1 MRMSER
7 AGLRFVCFPL
17 LWVVLASA
25 VLAWTGKAGAETQT
39 TASAS
44 RVFGD
49 VVNTVRGQG
58 AETDV
63 FGEAVSGLGAGT
75 VVPPLAFRLGEET
88 QDAFWGRAQR
98 TLATRS
104 EVGGTVHEIG
114 YKDSVTGLSCR
125 MELREIRDFPAVEWV
140 VHFSN
145 EGTNALPVLTDVDAL
160 QLSWKCPGD
169 AFVYRAPGG
178 KETPLDF
185 QFQRE
190 PLQTIRRQG
199 LSLAM
204 NAGSEGR
211 SSVDW
216 LPFFNL
222 QSGNDGLIV
231 VIGWTGQWFATVGR
245 SGDVAHLRAGMEG
258 VRVSLRPGGNDPNA
272 ARAVAAL
279 AR

>member
-1 MRMSER
+1 MRSGGVLSVR
-7 AGLRFVCFPL
+7 WQRDLKLAGRF
-17 LWVVLASA
+17 
-25 VLAWTGKAGAETQT
+25 T
-39 TASAS
+39 
-44 RVFGD
+44 
-49 VVNTVRGQG
+49 
-58 AETDV
+58 
-63 FGEAVSGLGAGT
+63 
-75 VVPPLAFRLGEET
+75 
-88 QDAFWGRAQR
+88 
-98 TLATRS
+98 
-104 EVGGTVHEIG
+104 EIG

-160 QLSWKCPGD
+160 QLSWKCSGD

-231 VIGWTGQWFATVGR
+231 AIGWTGQWFATVGR

-258 VRVSLRPGGNDPNA
+258 LRVSLRPGKRSG
-272 ARAVAAL
+272 RHVSCCSIGEVKRSTGRTCYVAYC
-279 AR
+279 